1 MDKYTGTQ
9 LSTDIT
15 KQNIVP
21 FTESVNEVSLT
32 VHGTHYVRWQLPL
45 IVVYSITTHKSQSMT
60 AHNGIVYE
68 PSKKSPFTRGLPYV
82 AISRATDLDKVALL
96 SPIRTDHFIT
106 EKFKAEN
113 DTITTFYKNLKIKF
127 NTDEER

>member
-1 MDKYTGTQ
+1 
-9 LSTDIT
+9 
-15 KQNIVP
+15 
-21 FTESVNEVSLT
+21 
-32 VHGTHYVRWQLPL
+32 
-45 IVVYSITTHKSQSMT
+45 MT

-106 EKFKAEN
+106 DKFKGEN

-127 NTDEER
+127 NTDEEIYNNKYSLNIIFTFNVLCTITI